1 MKKLW
6 LPLTMIV
13 VLAAIAVAGYW
24 AKRPAEAESI
34 ACSNPVAGCDF
45 RHDEATV
52 RVHFSELPV
61 PLEPFS
67 LSVTAPGSTRVSV
80 EFQMVGMD
88 MGFNR
93 YDLRLQPE
101 GVFSSRITLPVCISG
116 RRDWLLYLQIDE
128 KNYVLPFSSR

>member
-34 ACSNPVAGCDF
+34 ACSDPVAGCDF
-45 RHDEATV
+45 RHHDATARV
-52 RVHFSELPV
+52 RFSELPV
-61 PLEPFS
+61 PLEPFV
-67 LSVTAPGSTRVSV
+67 LSVTAPGSARVSA

-93 YDLRLQPE
+93 YDLRLQPQ

-116 RRDWLLYLQIDE
+116 RRDWLLYLQIDG
-128 KNYVLPFSSR
+128 KHYVLPFSSR